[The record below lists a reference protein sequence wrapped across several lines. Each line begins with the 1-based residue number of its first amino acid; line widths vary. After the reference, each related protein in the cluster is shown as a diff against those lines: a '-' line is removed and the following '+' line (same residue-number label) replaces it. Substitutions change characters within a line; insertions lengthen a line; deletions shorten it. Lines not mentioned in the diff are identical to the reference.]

1 MCNRVWDVM
10 ELQIQKNLTS
20 PAPDRLHDRGTFGS
34 EKLEPDFA
42 EGRRFLQCIKESHG
56 PVRIGNIQRD
66 DDFVLGSGGEF
77 HTMRG

>member
-1 MCNRVWDVM
+1 M
-10 ELQIQKNLTS
+10 ELKIQKNPTS
-20 PAPDRLHDRGTFGS
+20 PAPDRFHDRGTFGC

-42 EGRRFLQCIKESHG
+42 ECRRFLQCVKESHG
-56 PVRIGNIQRD
+56 TVRIGNIQGD